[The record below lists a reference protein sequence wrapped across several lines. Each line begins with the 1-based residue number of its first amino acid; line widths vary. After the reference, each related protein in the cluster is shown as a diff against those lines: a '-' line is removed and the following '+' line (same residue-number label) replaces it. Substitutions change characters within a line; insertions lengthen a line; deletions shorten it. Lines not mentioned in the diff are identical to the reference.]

1 MPICPEVQFF
11 SLFKS
16 HHKVMILIE
25 GGVGGI
31 PYDTV
36 FELIYILKGVN
47 RYPGRCVAAKGVPV

>member
-1 MPICPEVQFF
+1 
-11 SLFKS
+11 
-16 HHKVMILIE
+16 MILIE

-47 RYPGRCVAAKGVPV
+47 RYPGRCVAVKGVPV